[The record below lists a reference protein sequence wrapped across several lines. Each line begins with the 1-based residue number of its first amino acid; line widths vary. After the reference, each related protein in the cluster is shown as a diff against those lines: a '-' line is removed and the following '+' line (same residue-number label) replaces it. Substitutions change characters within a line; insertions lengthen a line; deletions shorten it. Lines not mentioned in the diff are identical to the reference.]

1 MQEEQGA
8 RKGAQ
13 TLGGDRDGD
22 KKMMSPRWQMVPLEK
37 CNGLE
42 AA

>member
-13 TLGGDRDGD
+13 TLGGDRDGH
-22 KKMMSPRWQMVPLEK
+22 KKMMSPR
-37 CNGLE
+37 
-42 AA
+42 